1 MARTIKIAKYVQ
13 VPGPGGFLRP
23 PARRAPARPPALF
36 LLQLRALSRPQ
47 FAPRRLTI
55 TIAPPTNPNAH
66 PEPVK
71 ITYT

>member
-1 MARTIKIAKYVQ
+1 MARTFKIAKYVP
-13 VPGPGGFLRP
+13 VPGPGGFLRTP
-23 PARRAPARPPALF
+23 LRRAPAKPPALF

-55 TIAPPTNPNAH
+55 AIAAPGNSNAK

>member
-1 MARTIKIAKYVQ
+1 MARIVKIAKYVQ

-23 PARRAPARPPALF
+23 PVRRAPARPPALF
-36 LLQLRALSRPQ
+36 LLQLRALTRPQ

-55 TIAPPTNPNAH
+55 TIAAPANPNAR

-71 ITYT
+71 ITFT